1 MPPMKSSEN
10 AIIIV
15 GGGPVGLT
23 IALKLGQAGLH
34 VKLFERGDI
43 MHQEPRASTLHA
55 ATLDMLDELGVYKAI
70 EPLSIV
76 CPVMRYWDRK
86 SGKLVAEFDHAVLS
100 HEIRHPWALQCEQD
114 KLSRA
119 LFAMVSEYDNI
130 EIFTRAT
137 VVACSQTDEGVEVSV
152 RDEGGAERRVS
163 GSYLI
168 GADGARSTVRE
179 LADIAF
185 EGFTYPE
192 RFVII
197 STSYDFMEEGGFAYR
212 NYILDPDD
220 WAALFKIAWNGPPG
234 VWRMVTPA
242 RADET
247 AEILSKEDTAQS
259 RLQKFRP
266 LAGGYDIPFFKW
278 YSVDQRVAARFRKGR
293 IVLAGDAAH
302 LNNPLGAMGLNSGL
316 HDGFNLSERLIAIAK
331 RGASS
336 DLLDQYERQRRHV
349 AVVHVQAAT
358 MADKQNMEHRDA
370 GKRREYLDNLR
381 KRASDPVLAKDYLM
395 KASLI
400 ESLRD
405 AALIQ

>member
-1 MPPMKSSEN
+1 MHEMGSSKSV
-10 AIIIV
+10 IVV

-23 IALKLGQAGLH
+23 VALKLGQAGLA
-34 VKLFERGDI
+34 VRLFERGDI

-55 ATLDMLDELGVYKAI
+55 ATLDMLSDLGVYDLI

-76 CPVMRYWDRK
+76 CPVMRYWDRQ
-86 SGKLVAEFDHAVLS
+86 SGKLIAEFDHEVLKDEVS
-100 HEIRHPWALQCEQD
+100 HPWALQCEQD

-119 LFAMVSEYDNI
+119 LFAMVGQCKNVEVV
-130 EIFTRAT
+130 TGAT
-137 VVACSQTDEGVEVSV
+137 VVACNQNSEEVRVTV
-152 RDEGGAERRVS
+152 RDVAGTETHHS

-179 LADIAF
+179 QLDIAF

-192 RFVII
+192 RFLII
-197 STSYDFMEEGGFAYR
+197 STSHDFMTNGGFAYR
-212 NYILDPDD
+212 NYILDPEE
-220 WAALFKIAWNGPPG
+220 WAALFKISWNGPPG

-247 AEILSKEDTAQS
+247 AETLCSEETAQS
-259 RLQKFRP
+259 RLQKFKP
-266 LAGGYDIPFFKW
+266 LAPQYDIPFYKW
-278 YSVDQRVAARFRKGR
+278 YTVDQRVASRFRQDR

-316 HDGFNLSERLIAIAK
+316 HDAFNLSEKLIAIVK
-331 RGASS
+331 KEASPG
-336 DLLDQYERQRRHV
+336 LLDRYERQRRHV

-358 MADKQNMEHRDA
+358 MADKQNMEHRDPD
-370 GKRREYLDNLR
+370 RRRKYLADLR
-381 KRASDPVLAKDYLM
+381 TRAEDPALAKDYLM

-405 AALIQ
+405 AASVE